1 MAFVLGLR
9 ERKKLAT
16 REALGFAALRLA
28 VERGLDNVLVEDI
41 AAAAG
46 VSPRTFNNYFASKY
60 EAVCSVAVDR
70 ARRIAD
76 DLRARPVAEPLWPAV
91 IHAVLAE
98 FRDAEPPDP
107 AWTAGVRLITRA
119 PLLQGEYRRSQAVI
133 EGALAEAIAE
143 RTGRPI
149 DADMFPRIMA
159 GALTAALCVAIDRWV
174 DADPPVPALPVIREA
189 LRQLSLLPGA
199 FPMDVPTQHT
209 LAVPGATLYYEIR
222 GTGPLLLLIPGGNGD
237 AASFDAVAE
246 RLADRYTVVAYD
258 RRGFTRSPLDGPPH
272 DRVITDGTDA
282 ATLLT
287 HLTDQPAHVL
297 GSSSG
302 AIVALE
308 LLRARPELVRT
319 LVAHEPPLATL
330 LPDGEKWLAFLD
342 SIHEQSKTEG
352 TSAAMAAFSAGIGMR
367 PTPLPPLEQLP
378 PEAVATVTRIQQNL
392 VFWMEHELRQ
402 YPRYAPDLAAL
413 RASSDRLVLGV
424 GHESRDTFPGLPNA
438 VLAKELGLDLVEFA
452 GDHVG
457 YRMAA
462 DEFAAQLDRVLTRDT
477 PAAAD

>member
-133 EGALAEAIAE
+133 EDALAEAIAE
-143 RTGRPI
+143 RIGRPI

-159 GALTAALCVAIDRWV
+159 GALAAALCVAVDRWV

-272 DRVITDGTDA
+272 DRVITDGADA
-282 ATLLT
+282 AALLA

-367 PTPLPPLEQLP
+367 PTPPPPLEQLP

-424 GHESRDTFPGLPNA
+424 GRESRDTFPGLPNA

-457 YRMAA
+457 YRIAA

>member
-28 VERGLDNVLVEDI
+28 VQRGLDNVLVEDI

-76 DLRARPVAEPLWPAV
+76 HLRARPAAEPLWPAV

-98 FRDAEPPDP
+98 FRDAEPPAP
-107 AWTAGVRLITRA
+107 AWTAGIRLITRA
-119 PLLQGEYRRSQAVI
+119 PSLQGEYLKSQAVI
-133 EGALAEAIAE
+133 RAALAEAIAE
-143 RTGRPI
+143 RTGH
-149 DADMFPRIMA
+149 DLDSDMFPRVMA
-159 GALTAALCVAIDRWV
+159 GAVTAALAVAIDRWV
-174 DADPPVPALPVIREA
+174 DSDPPVSALPVIREA
-189 LRQLSLLPGA
+189 LRQLSLLPGS

-222 GTGPLLLLIPGGNGD
+222 GAGPLLLLIPGGNGD
-237 AASFDAVAE
+237 AGTFDAIAE
-246 RLADRYTVVAYD
+246 RLADRYTVVSYD
-258 RRGFTRSPLDGPPH
+258 RRGFTRSPLDGPP
-272 DRVITDGTDA
+272 DNRVVTDGLDA
-282 ATLLT
+282 AALLT

-308 LLRARPELVRT
+308 LLRARPDLVRT

-330 LPDGEKWLAFLD
+330 LTDAEKWLAFLD
-342 SIHEQSKTEG
+342 GIHEQSRTEG
-352 TSAAMAAFSAGIGMR
+352 TYAAMAAFSAGVGLR
-367 PTPLPPLEQLP
+367 LPPPAPVEQMP
-378 PEAVATVTRIQQNL
+378 QEAVEMVGRIQRNL

-402 YPRYAPDLAAL
+402 YPRYTPDLAAL
-413 RASSDRLVLGV
+413 RASADRLVLGI
-424 GHESRDTFPGLPNA
+424 GNESRDTFPGLPNA
-438 VLAKELGLDLVEFA
+438 ALAKELGLDLTEFV
-452 GDHVG
+452 GGHVG
-457 YRMAA
+457 YHSAP
-462 DEFAAQLDRVLTRDT
+462 DEFAAQLDRVLTR
-477 PAAAD
+477 ADR

>member
-60 EAVCSVAVDR
+60 EAVCSVAVGR

-76 DLRARPVAEPLWPAV
+76 ALRGRPVAEPLWPAV

-98 FRDAEPPDP
+98 FRDAEPPDS

-133 EGALAEAIAE
+133 EDALAEAIAE

-258 RRGFTRSPLDGPPH
+258 RRGFTRSPIDGPPH
-272 DRVITDGTDA
+272 DRVITDGADA
-282 ATLLT
+282 AALLT
-287 HLTDQPAHVL
+287 HLTDQPAHIL

-342 SIHEQSKTEG
+342 GIHEQGRTEG
-352 TSAAMAAFSAGIGMR
+352 TSAAMAAFAAGIGMR
-367 PTPLPPLEQLP
+367 STPPPPVEQMP
-378 PEAVATVTRIQQNL
+378 PEAVAIVTRIQQNL

-413 RASSDRLVLGV
+413 RAASDRLVLGV
-424 GHESRDTFPGLPNA
+424 GRESRDTFPGFPNA

-457 YRMAA
+457 YRIAA

>member
-16 REALGFAALRLA
+16 REALGFAALGLA
-28 VERGLDNVLVEDI
+28 VRRGLDNVLVEDI

-46 VSPRTFNNYFASKY
+46 VSPRTFNNYFTSKY

-76 DLRARPVAEPLWPAV
+76 HLRTRPADEPLWPAV
-91 IHAVLAE
+91 IHAVLTE

-119 PLLQGEYRRSQAVI
+119 PALQGEYRRSQAVI
-133 EGALAEAIAE
+133 EAALAEAIAE
-143 RTGRPI
+143 RTGH
-149 DADMFPRIMA
+149 DLDTDMFPRIMA
-159 GALTAALCVAIDRWV
+159 GAVAAALSVAVDRWV
-174 DADPPVPALPVIREA
+174 DADPPVPALSIILEA

-199 FPMDVPTQHT
+199 FPMDVPTQQT
-209 LAVPGATLYYEIR
+209 LAVPGATLYYEQR
-222 GTGPLLLLIPGGNGD
+222 GAGPLLLLIPGGNGD
-237 AASFDAVAE
+237 AGTFDAIAE
-246 RLADRYTVVAYD
+246 RLADRYTVVSYD
-258 RRGFTRSPLDGPPH
+258 RRGFTRSPLDGLPD
-272 DRVITDGTDA
+272 DRVVTDA
-282 ATLLT
+282 VDAAALIT

-308 LLRARPELVRT
+308 LLRTRPELVRT

-330 LPDGEKWLAFLD
+330 LPDAEKWLAFLD
-342 SIHEQSKTEG
+342 GVHERSKTEG
-352 TSAAMAAFSAGIGMR
+352 TPAAMAEFAAGIGLR
-367 PTPLPPLEQLP
+367 IAAPPAEPLP
-378 PEAVATVTRIQQNL
+378 PEAVAMVGRIQQNL

-413 RASSDRLVLGV
+413 RASSDRLVLGI
-424 GHESRDTFPGLPNA
+424 GRESRDTFPAFPNA
-438 VLAKELGLDLVEFA
+438 ALAKELGLELVEFA

-457 YRMAA
+457 YRSAP
-462 DEFAAQLDRVLTRDT
+462 DEFAARLDDILTRD
-477 PAAAD
+477 DR

>member
-424 GHESRDTFPGLPNA
+424 GRESRDTFPGLPNA
-438 VLAKELGLDLVEFA
+438 VLAKELGLELVEFA

>member
-16 REALGFAALRLA
+16 REALGFAAVRLA
-28 VERGLDNVLVEDI
+28 VQRGLDNVLVEDI

-46 VSPRTFNNYFASKY
+46 VSPRTFNNYFTSKY

-70 ARRIAD
+70 ARRIAGH
-76 DLRARPVAEPLWPAV
+76 LRARPAAEPLWPAV
-91 IHAVLAE
+91 IHAVLTE

-119 PLLQGEYRRSQAVI
+119 PALQGEYRKSQAVI
-133 EGALAEAIAE
+133 EAALAEAIAE
-143 RTGRPI
+143 RSGHALDTE
-149 DADMFPRIMA
+149 MFPRIMA
-159 GALTAALCVAIDRWV
+159 GAVAAALSVAIDRWV

-199 FPMDVPTQHT
+199 FPMDVPTSQT

-222 GTGPLLLLIPGGNGD
+222 GAGPLLLLIPGGNGD
-237 AASFDAVAE
+237 AGTFDALAE
-246 RLADRYTVVAYD
+246 RLADRYTVVSYD
-258 RRGFTRSPLDGPPH
+258 RRGFTRSPLDGPPD
-272 DRVITDGTDA
+272 DRVVTDGLDA
-282 ATLLT
+282 AALLT

-308 LLRARPELVRT
+308 LLRVRPELVRT
-319 LVAHEPPLATL
+319 LVAHEPPLTTL
-330 LPDGEKWLAFLD
+330 LPDAEKWLAFLD
-342 SIHEQSKTEG
+342 GIYERSRSAG
-352 TSAAMAAFSAGIGMR
+352 TSAAMAEFAAGIGLR
-367 PTPLPPLEQLP
+367 VAAPPPDGQLP
-378 PEAVATVTRIQQNL
+378 PEAVAMVGRIQQNL
-392 VFWMEHELRQ
+392 AFWMEHELRQ

-413 RASSDRLVLGV
+413 RAASDRLVLGI
-424 GHESRDTFPGLPNA
+424 GRESRDSFPAFPNA
-438 VLAKELGLDLVEFA
+438 ALAKELGLELVEFA

-457 YRMAA
+457 YRSAP
-462 DEFAAQLDRVLTRDT
+462 DEFAARLEEILSRDDR
-477 PAAAD
+477 

>member
-119 PLLQGEYRRSQAVI
+119 PPLQGEYRRSQAVI

-272 DRVITDGTDA
+272 DRVITDGADA

-424 GHESRDTFPGLPNA
+424 GRESRDTFPGLPNA
-438 VLAKELGLDLVEFA
+438 ALAKELGLDLVEFA

-457 YRMAA
+457 YRIAA